1 MAITKVTRTLLSTGI
16 VDNSNA
22 TAITIDS
29 SENVGIGTSS
39 PTSALDVTGTATMD
53 GLTVDGSAGFGVT
66 APSISEGYQIH
77 TDTVGNG
84 VWGGFGN
91 VYLTSNYKFNS
102 TNKFAG
108 TGYAQLLEA
117 VPSSG
122 AFTFKTSSASG
133 TADATATMQNR
144 LNIAT
149 TGDISFYDDTGTSQ
163 ALFWD
168 ASAERLGIGTTSPSA
183 NLHIGN
189 TGGAAELWL
198 QRTDGYNAVK
208 LYGSTLGD
216 GQGFKINVNNGDRFA
231 IDSSGNVGIGTDSPS
246 GVLHLRD
253 TTPHLYIQ
261 SDDGQSSK
269 LLFGDAA
276 DNSRGGFEYTSSDA
290 MIFMTNNLSE
300 KMRIDSSGR
309 VGIGTDSPNRSLHVI
324 GQIAIEDAV
333 STSAALLI
341 SLDSSSNKIYSRTA
355 NGVTSAHPLDFIQNS
370 SVAMRINS
378 SGNVGIG
385 TDSPETQLHIS
396 GTANNTYIRIDDGSE
411 FTNIGVDATGSFYNT
426 NTNHRF
432 LTASGGT
439 EALRITDTG
448 NVGIGTTIFTNSYK
462 TYIEGLDQDTAN
474 LTDSG
479 NHGATLY
486 LRATANAAGS
496 GGAVAFGTTFGNK
509 TPFAAIKGHVQDGST
524 NTTGDLC
531 FSTRASVSATALTER
546 MRLTSAGN
554 VGIGTTNALQP
565 LTVSGSVWA
574 SGYYITNLQG
584 NAQLTNASTS
594 SGSNPSYIGQGL
606 ITVTISDAK
615 AKENFGSVETNECLN
630 KIVSL
635 AGHVKKFDWID
646 EDWKKEKGRTVG
658 MVAQEIYEDHSEF
671 VHKPKN
677 YDDDGWAIRYQE
689 IVPTLTKAIQEQQTQ
704 IEALQSEINLLKGE

>member
-300 KMRIDSSGR
+300 KMRIDSSG
-309 VGIGTDSPNRSLHVI
+309 
-324 GQIAIEDAV
+324 
-333 STSAALLI
+333 
-341 SLDSSSNKIYSRTA
+341 
-355 NGVTSAHPLDFIQNS
+355 
-370 SVAMRINS
+370 
-378 SGNVGIG
+378 NVGIG
-385 TDSPETQLHIS
+385 TSSPSATLHVASSSAKIAEFERIGNQVFDLTISDIGEGAGQLWFNAQTNDTGFNFRPKSS
-396 GTANNTYIRIDDGSE
+396 GG
-411 FTNIGVDATGSFYNT
+411 T
-426 NTNHRF
+426 NTN
-432 LTASGGT
+432 
-439 EALRITDTG
+439 ALYIAPDG
-448 NVGIGTTIFTNSYK
+448 DIGIGTSSP
-462 TYIEGLDQDTAN
+462 
-474 LTDSG
+474 TDSYNYG
-479 NHGATLY
+479 KTLDIHGSTGAVTY
-486 LRATANAAGS
+486 LRDSDATSN
-496 GGAVAFGTTFGNK
+496 FGFL
-509 TPFAAIKGHVQDGST
+509 AYDG
-524 NTTGDLC
+524 
-531 FSTRASVSATALTER
+531 
-546 MRLTSAGN
+546 
-554 VGIGTTNALQP
+554 GTTNRCVIGGGGAAYLRFISAGAECGRFDNEGNFLIGKTTHNVNNTQGVDITTEGAVVATNDGGVSFLANRTGSDGQTFLFRRQNVTVGSISVTGSATTYATSSDYRLKENVDYDFTALDR
-565 LTVSGSVWA
+565 V
-574 SGYYITNLQG
+574 
-584 NAQLTNASTS
+584 AQLKPARFNFIAT
-594 SGSNPSYIGQGL
+594 P
-606 ITVTISDAK
+606 TVTVDG
-615 AKENFGSVETNECLN
+615 F
-630 KIVSL
+630 
-635 AGHVKKFDWID
+635 
-646 EDWKKEKGRTVG
+646 
-658 MVAQEIYEDHSEF
+658 VAHEVQD
-671 VHKPKN
+671 
-677 YDDDGWAIRYQE
+677 
-689 IVPTLTKAIQEQQTQ
+689 IVPEAIIGEKDAVDDEGNPEYQGIDQSKLVPLLTKAIQELSDKVDNQQTIIDDLKTR
-704 IEALQSEINLLKGE
+704 IETLENA